1 MVSSPMTRQ
10 DRTAPPS
17 DARRG
22 RRARRWIIVLVVVV
36 GLLVGADFGLAAF
49 AEHEISQ
56 KAHDQ
61 LGLTQDPS
69 VTIHGFPFTTQ
80 ALGGDYSHITVYAA
94 GVPVPS
100 AQLKDVEINAEL
112 TDVKAPLSDLMAG
125 RVNAITIGKLEAEVT
140 IKATDINGISPLD
153 NVKNLRIEPS
163 SEEYVRTGKDSTA
176 TTTTP
181 TTTTDANGD
190 ATTDSSSAGIRI
202 SGDVQIAGQQVE
214 IFCFAMIQLDGTK
227 IQIIPTRLQFGN
239 DKKTTVVPAEVQ
251 KVLLP
256 NFRGTISTG
265 GLPFQ
270 VTPTAV
276 RVNSGSV
283 TIKGTAKDVTF
294 SGAPAKG

>member
-17 DARRG
+17 NARRG

-49 AEHEISQ
+49 AEHTISQ

-61 LGLTQDPS
+61 LDLTQDPS

-80 ALGGDYSHITVYAA
+80 ALSGDYSHITVYAA

-100 AQLKDVEINAEL
+100 AKLQDVEINAEL
-112 TDVKAPLSDLMAG
+112 TGVTAPLSDLMAG
-125 RVNAITIGKLEAEVT
+125 NVNSIKIGKLEAEVT
-140 IKATDINGISPLD
+140 IKATDINRISPLD
-153 NVKNLRIEPS
+153 NIKNLRIEQS
-163 SEEYVRTGKDSTA
+163 SEEYVRTGKDST

-190 ATTDSSSAGIRI
+190 PSTDSSSAGIRI

-214 IFCFAMIQLDGTK
+214 IFCFAMIQLDGTN
-227 IQIIPTRLQFGN
+227 IQILPTRLQFGN
-239 DKKTTVVPAEVQ
+239 DKATTVVSPEVQ
-251 KVLLP
+251 KLLLP
-256 NFRGTISTG
+256 NFKGTISTG

>member
-22 RRARRWIIVLVVVV
+22 RRAKRWIIVLVVVV

-100 AQLKDVEINAEL
+100 AKLQDVEINAEL
-112 TDVKAPLSDLMAG
+112 TGVKAPLSDLMAG

-140 IKATDINGISPLD
+140 IKATDINRISPLD
-153 NVKNLRIEPS
+153 NIKNLRIEPS

-176 TTTTP
+176 TTTP

-190 ATTDSSSAGIRI
+190 PTTDSSSAGIRI

-214 IFCFAMIQLDGTK
+214 IFCFAMIQLDGTN
-227 IQIIPTRLQFGN
+227 IQIVPTRLQFGN
-239 DKKTTVVPAEVQ
+239 DKKTTVVSPEVQ
-251 KVLLP
+251 KLLLP
-256 NFRGTISTG
+256 NFKGTISTG
-265 GLPFQ
+265 GLPFK

-283 TIKGTAKDVTF
+283 TIKGTAKNVTF
-294 SGAPAKG
+294 SGAPAEG